1 MGLEKYFVTNAIS
14 NELRQKISDF
24 EELISIPTKNE
35 NAIQAFLEANTTF
48 MPTPDLLGHRLHL
61 NSVIAK
67 FPVGERSTDYAYL
80 TKTSIEWQLVLVELE
95 DSGKRIFK
103 PSSKDLAFTSEFGNA
118 IAQIDVWR
126 DYASQHLDRLRDK
139 LRPLMVPQPMAHH
152 RLSVRYVLVIGRS
165 EEIEHHEARKLRL
178 ANYGAERDLRIMT
191 YDTLLR
197 EVAAGHSRPKAV
209 LRANSR
215 GYLLQSAEGMPA
227 HMFADIMPAQLELSG
242 PAEASLR
249 AETYDIDAWKRNE
262 PLNFNE
268 KWTRTS
274 EPARYDSMHPA
285 VKNIMAIQK
294 KPKDGN
300 HSD

>member
-1 MGLEKYFVTNAIS
+1 MTNEIP
-14 NELRQKISDF
+14 
-24 EELISIPTKNE
+24 EELKQKLADFRDLISVPKKNE

-80 TKTSIEWQLVLVELE
+80 TKTSIEWRLVLVELE

-103 PSSKDLAFTSEFGNA
+103 PSSKNLAFTTEFA
-118 IAQIDVWR
+118 DAVAQIDVWR
-126 DYASQHLDRLRDK
+126 DYASQHLDRLRGK
-139 LRPLMVPQPMAHH
+139 LRPLLVPPPMAHH

-165 EEIEHHEARKLRL
+165 EELEHHDARKLRL

-191 YDTLLR
+191 YDTLLH
-197 EVAAGHSRPKAV
+197 EVAAGHSKPKAV

-227 HMFADIMPAQLELSG
+227 HMFAYIMPAQLELSG

-268 KWTRTS
+268 KWTRAS
-274 EPARYDSMHPA
+274 EPTLYNGMHPA
-285 VKNIMAIQK
+285 VKNIIARQK
-294 KPKDGN
+294 KPKAGDPA
-300 HSD
+300 D

>member
-1 MGLEKYFVTNAIS
+1 MKTELPD
-14 NELRQKISDF
+14 ELRQKLTDF
-24 EELISIPTKNE
+24 EALISVPERNE

-48 MPTPDLLGHRLHL
+48 IPTPDLLGHRLHL

-103 PSSKDLAFTSEFGNA
+103 PSSKNLAFTTEFA
-118 IAQIDVWR
+118 DAVAQIDVWR

-139 LRPLMVPQPMAHH
+139 LRPLMVPPPMAHH

-165 EEIEHHEARKLRL
+165 EELEHHEARRLRL

-197 EVAAGHSRPKAV
+197 EVAAGHNKPKAV

-227 HMFADIMPAQLELSG
+227 HMFAYIMPAQLELSG

-268 KWTRTS
+268 KWTRAS
-274 EPARYDSMHPA
+274 EPALYDNMHPM
-285 VKNIMAIQK
+285 VKKIMASQK
-294 KPKDGN
+294 KPKAGDRA
-300 HSD
+300 D